1 MRRVFPG
8 AVILP
13 DGNVPATVEFDDG
26 SVRLYVVGDAVGAWP
41 RPEVD
46 FRPVDDGWELHAE
59 GDSLV
64 FLPER
69 ASDFEAFVTGAD
81 SPDAAGAPAVAPPV
95 SVEAPTIRP
104 PRPVEAHRPAP
115 GPLAEAPQATPLP
128 RAGNQPPGLAVDED
142 VDEFFAAGLE
152 GPPTSGSSSA
162 PVRPAPPRPAP
173 SPSAPRAVA
182 PTGKGTETG
191 AAATLPPA
199 APGDADA
206 TAAGDPATP
215 AGDFRVPP
223 PRFAQ
228 LLREARDQR
237 APEERTKP
245 AAEEAAE
252 DASPTPLSDSENL
265 RQWAI
270 VIGGGVVLVATLAV
284 AAWAI
289 LSFLGG
295 REPEDAPGPEA
306 AAETTLPPPTTTTT
320 APPPTTAATVPPENA
335 AAAAAFVEGWNSIA
349 AQYGYHHLTIG
360 GDALPI
366 SVAPVPAVH
375 VVYDENGVL
384 EMTMA
389 PKGTGSNRDI
399 LFAMGIAVAWAD
411 PSLSPEGRR
420 DVLGALGVD
429 VGNPNV
435 ADMGGTLSR
444 NGVDYSIDVSNDVI
458 RFRVQPGQ

>member
-115 GPLAEAPQATPLP
+115 
-128 RAGNQPPGLAVDED
+128 
-142 VDEFFAAGLE
+142 
-152 GPPTSGSSSA
+152 
-162 PVRPAPPRPAP
+162 

-237 APEERTKP
+237 APEERTEP

-389 PKGTGSNRDI
+389 PKGTGSDRDI

>member
-115 GPLAEAPQATPLP
+115 
-128 RAGNQPPGLAVDED
+128 
-142 VDEFFAAGLE
+142 
-152 GPPTSGSSSA
+152 
-162 PVRPAPPRPAP
+162 

-237 APEERTKP
+237 APEERTEP

-375 VVYDENGVL
+375 VVYGENGVL

-389 PKGTGSNRDI
+389 PKGTGSDRDI

>member
-1 MRRVFPG
+1 
-8 AVILP
+8 
-13 DGNVPATVEFDDG
+13 
-26 SVRLYVVGDAVGAWP
+26 YVVGDAVGAWP

-81 SPDAAGAPAVAPPV
+81 APDAAGAPAVAPPV
-95 SVEAPTIRP
+95 PVEAPAVRA
-104 PRPVEAHRPAP
+104 PRP
-115 GPLAEAPQATPLP
+115 AEAPRP
-128 RAGNQPPGLAVDED
+128 AVDED
-142 VDEFFAAGLE
+142 VDEFLAAGLE

-237 APEERTKP
+237 APEERTEP

-284 AAWAI
+284 A
-289 LSFLGG
+289 
-295 REPEDAPGPEA
+295 
-306 AAETTLPPPTTTTT
+306 
-320 APPPTTAATVPPENA
+320 
-335 AAAAAFVEGWNSIA
+335 
-349 AQYGYHHLTIG
+349 
-360 GDALPI
+360 
-366 SVAPVPAVH
+366 
-375 VVYDENGVL
+375 
-384 EMTMA
+384 
-389 PKGTGSNRDI
+389 
-399 LFAMGIAVAWAD
+399 
-411 PSLSPEGRR
+411 
-420 DVLGALGVD
+420 
-429 VGNPNV
+429 
-435 ADMGGTLSR
+435 
-444 NGVDYSIDVSNDVI
+444 
-458 RFRVQPGQ
+458 